1 MEQIYD
7 LIINDILI
15 AENVSIQNAMVLIL
29 ANTMHEQDITITMI
43 KKKGVIN

>member
-7 LIINDILI
+7 LLINDILI
-15 AENVSIQNAMVLIL
+15 AENISLQNAMVLIL
-29 ANTMHEQDITITMI
+29 ANTMHTPDVTITMI

>member
-7 LIINDILI
+7 LLINDILI
-15 AENVSIQNAMVLIL
+15 AENISIQNAMVLIL
-29 ANTMHEQDITITMI
+29 ANTMHEQDVTITMI